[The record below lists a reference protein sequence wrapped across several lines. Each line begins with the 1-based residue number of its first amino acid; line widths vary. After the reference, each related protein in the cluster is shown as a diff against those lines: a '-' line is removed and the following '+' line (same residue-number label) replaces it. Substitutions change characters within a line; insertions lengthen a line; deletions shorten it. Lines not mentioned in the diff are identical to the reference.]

1 MIDIIQLVFAQF
13 ATILLVSATAV
24 VVSKNPVKSVL
35 SLVLAF
41 FASAVL
47 WMLQQAE
54 FLALALIFV
63 YIGAVMTLFLFV
75 VLMINANSIPH
86 RRRSWFLLPLLLAL
100 ASVFFYAFYRA
111 FYPMPLPQAANFSAY
126 QGATMLGS
134 PENIAQV
141 LYTDYRLAFEGVAV
155 LLLVAI
161 IAAISLSQRATQ
173 AGALKQRV
181 AKQVAADPAT
191 RIRMVNMEA
200 DQS

>member
-1 MIDIIQLVFAQF
+1 MIDITQIVFAQF
-13 ATILLVSATAV
+13 AAILLISATAV

-41 FASAVL
+41 FSSAVL

-54 FLALALIFV
+54 FLSLALIFV

-75 VLMINANSIPH
+75 VLMINANSIPC
-86 RRRSWFLLPLLLAL
+86 RRRSWFVLPLLLAV
-100 ASVFFYAFYRA
+100 ASIFFYAFYRA
-111 FYPMPLPQAANFSAY
+111 FYPMPLPHVVNFSAY
-126 QGATMLGS
+126 DGATMLGS
-134 PENIAQV
+134 PEHIAQV

-161 IAAISLSQRATQ
+161 VAAISLSQRATQ

-181 AKQVAADPAT
+181 AKQVAADPTT

-200 DQS
+200 DPS

>member
-75 VLMINANSIPH
+75 VLMINANSIPQ

-161 IAAISLSQRATQ
+161 IAAISLSQRAAQ

-181 AKQVAADPAT
+181 AKQVAADPST